1 MIIGKYSN
9 FEDFS
14 ANGFT
19 KNDSLPLGYDLS
31 RIHVI

>member
-14 ANGFT
+14 ANGY

-31 RIHVI
+31 RIHII